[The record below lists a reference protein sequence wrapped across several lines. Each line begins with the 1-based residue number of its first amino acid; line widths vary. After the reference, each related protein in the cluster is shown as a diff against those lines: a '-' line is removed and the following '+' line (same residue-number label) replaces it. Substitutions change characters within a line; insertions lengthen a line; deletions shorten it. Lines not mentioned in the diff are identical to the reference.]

1 LLSVGVVAVM
11 AGAPYGHPPAHY
23 KAPYPEQKY
32 EHEVPE
38 CSKNTTKPWCL
49 EDSDYPTY
57 DVVYALN
64 QHYDAVLALY
74 KNVVTDTANS
84 VDGLEELVQETYLC
98 PSTTAYVQPLRAVN
112 VEGKW
117 RVIVNKVESYNYKF
131 DQHARVEECDAD
143 AAGAACPLVPVCYES
158 KCIQKSI
165 YHRALV
171 FDPTDYYFPFAIE
184 NFKLPASCACF
195 VGAFEH

>member
-1 LLSVGVVAVM
+1 M

-117 RVIVNKVESYNYKF
+117 RVIVNTPSVLN
-131 DQHARVEECDAD
+131 QTIR
-143 AAGAACPLVPVCYES
+143 
-158 KCIQKSI
+158 
-165 YHRALV
+165 
-171 FDPTDYYFPFAIE
+171 
-184 NFKLPASCACF
+184 
-195 VGAFEH
+195 